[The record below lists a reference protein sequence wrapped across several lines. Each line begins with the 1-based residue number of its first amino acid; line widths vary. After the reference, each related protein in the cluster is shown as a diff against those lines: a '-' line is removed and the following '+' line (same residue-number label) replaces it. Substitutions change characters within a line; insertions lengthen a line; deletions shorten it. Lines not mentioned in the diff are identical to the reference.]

1 MKHIEILSAIQAD
14 LNAPKGQT
22 NKFGGYTYRSCEDIL
37 EALKPLLA
45 EHRAAVTL
53 TDELNVPSTGHIYIQ
68 SRATLHTTE
77 GEIHCEALAREPM
90 DAKGMSPAQC
100 TGAASSYA
108 RKYALNGLFCI
119 DDNKDADAT
128 NTHDEEEKPDRLL
141 EAEKPK
147 KTRFA
152 KQSVGDK
159 EQEARDNWHEANRA
173 LEEKAESWKEFVV
186 PFGKNKDVRLG
197 DLKEASLDWYIENI
211 DDKHAGFR
219 KALDAAGEDKES
231 AGRDAMAP
239 DAVDKL
245 PFEGDENE
253 LPF

>member
-1 MKHIEILSAIQAD
+1 MKHVEILSAIQAD

-53 TDELNVPSTGHIYIQ
+53 TDELVNTEAHIYIKAK
-68 SRATLHTTE
+68 ATLLTTD
-77 GEIHCEALAREPM
+77 GEICCEALAREPM
-90 DAKGMSPAQC
+90 DAKGMSSAQC

-128 NTHDEEEKPDRLL
+128 NTHGKEEKSSPDPISD
-141 EAEKPK
+141 PK
-147 KTRFA
+147 KPRFA
-152 KQSVGDK
+152 KATSAKVTADT
-159 EQEARDNWHEANRA
+159 RN
-173 LEEKAESWKEFVV
+173 SWKEFVV

-219 KALDAAGEDKES
+219 KALDAAGEGKES

-239 DAVDKL
+239 NEVDKL
-245 PFEGDENE
+245 PFEGDEDE

>member
-1 MKHIEILSAIQAD
+1 MKHVEILSAIQAD

-53 TDELNVPSTGHIYIQ
+53 TDELVNTEAGHIYIKAK
-68 SRATLHTTE
+68 ATLLTTD
-77 GEIHCEALAREPM
+77 GEICCEALAREPM

-108 RKYALNGLFCI
+108 RKYALNGLFSI

-128 NTHDEEEKPDRLL
+128 NTHGKEEKPDRDYPDSIQNDTK
-141 EAEKPK
+141 KP
-147 KTRFA
+147 RFA
-152 KQSVGDK
+152 KSSSESPKVTADTTG
-159 EQEARDNWHEANRA
+159 AN
-173 LEEKAESWKEFVV
+173 WKEYAV
-186 PFGKNKDVRLG
+186 PFGKNIGVKLG
-197 DLKEASLDWYIENI
+197 DLKEASLFWYVDNIE
-211 DDKHAGFR
+211 DKHAEFR
-219 KALDAAGEDKES
+219 GMLDVAAKDKES
-231 AGRDAMAP
+231 GKKAAETEATTP
-239 DAVDKL
+239 DAVEEL
-245 PFEGDENE
+245 PFEDTDE